1 MFIRLFSGKIGVR
14 PCCASGTLVD
24 LAHDMAQF
32 GQDQPFHGQLDRTGG
47 AGHGED
53 SSTADRPGYGPA
65 EHGGRADIFGEAQQ
79 PENLSEARQRLV
91 QQRGY
96 GLIGG
101 VTGGNAC
108 PSGQK
113 HSFDAGMYRAFVD
126 QLPDIL
132 IIILDNG
139 TADYGIT
146 GGFQQTLD
154 QRPSGVRI
162 DGPGIRDRYD
172 VASD

>member
-101 VTGGNAC
+101 VTGEM
-108 PSGQK
+108 PVPPVRS
-113 HSFDAGMYRAFVD
+113 
-126 QLPDIL
+126 
-132 IIILDNG
+132 
-139 TADYGIT
+139 TASMPECT
-146 GGFQQTLD
+146 ELL
-154 QRPSGVRI
+154 
-162 DGPGIRDRYD
+162 
-172 VASD
+172 